1 MRERHCPSPR
11 TYKDGGT
18 ASLRADSS
26 QCYNPTLAAL
36 LNTQRIHASP
46 AASTH
51 TASVGRR
58 AHRLSASPSP
68 TASELEDREEE
79 MIDVEARMPTPA
91 LNASASAGLNT
102 LSLSDR
108 LQSASLRC
116 K

>member
-1 MRERHCPSPR
+1 MLWSLLKSSLAEVYRRCPECDALDPVFR
-11 TYKDGGT
+11 NKDGRT

-68 TASELEDREEE
+68 TASELDDREEE
-79 MIDVEARMPTPA
+79 MIDVEARMQTPA
-91 LNASASAGLNT
+91 LNVSA
-102 LSLSDR
+102 
-108 LQSASLRC
+108 
-116 K
+116 